1 MSSLR
6 IVYIALICLAFSP
19 KVNGDKLTVQVEPKS
34 KDCFFYDARAS
45 EQIKLVFFVTR
56 GGLLDIDLKITGPS
70 NEPIYSSLLFESGTQ
85 SFTATR
91 QGPYEI
97 CFSNEM
103 ARWTSKIVS
112 FEVFAGEQAAD
123 GVLTKDTLDPIQNYL
138 KGVATSLDKVQQD
151 QRYLRIREQKHRD
164 TADSTNSRIL
174 YYSIAESVV
183 LLCLSLGQV
192 FYLRRF
198 FDTKRSR

>member
-1 MSSLR
+1 MCARLF
-6 IVYIALICLAFSP
+6 VYIVLLCLAISS
-19 KVNGDKLTVQVEPKS
+19 KVNADKLTVQIEPKG

-56 GGLLDIDLKITGPS
+56 GGLLDIDLRITGPS
-70 NEPIYSSLLFESGTQ
+70 NEQIFSSLLFESGTQ
-85 SFTATR
+85 SFTAVR
-91 QGPYEI
+91 QGAYEI

-103 ARWTSKIVS
+103 ARWTPKIVS
-112 FEVFAGEQAAD
+112 FEVFAGEQAD

-164 TADSTNSRIL
+164 TADSTNGRIL
-174 YYSIAESVV
+174 YYSIAESLV

-198 FDTKRSR
+198 FDTKRSH